1 MESLLAFLKNPRYK
15 LSVIMDFIEKYILQM
30 KKDYDLGF
38 DIPYLLTGIFN
49 SHPSSAINF
58 IKEGRTDY
66 SRLQQELMDMD

>member
-1 MESLLAFLKNPRYK
+1 
-15 LSVIMDFIEKYILQM
+15 M
-30 KKDYDLGF
+30 KKDYDWGF